1 MVDQQRERQ
10 SRSNRRL
17 HLRALYGALDGI
29 FQFWRDLKG
38 TLASAARLDIWVAL
52 LKRAILDT
60 EKEGKGGEMEMGWC
74 KLMPR
79 EID

>member
-1 MVDQQRERQ
+1 MVDLQKRRQ
-10 SRSNRRL
+10 SRREPPASF
-17 HLRALYGALDGI
+17 AGAVWGAVWI

-60 EKEGKGGEMEMGWC
+60 EKEGKGGGEMGWC